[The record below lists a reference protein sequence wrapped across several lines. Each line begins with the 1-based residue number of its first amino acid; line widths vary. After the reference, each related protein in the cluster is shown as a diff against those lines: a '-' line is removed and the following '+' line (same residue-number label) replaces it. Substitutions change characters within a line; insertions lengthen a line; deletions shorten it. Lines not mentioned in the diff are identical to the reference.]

1 MNTTD
6 NGLPRR
12 VVKVDFGAPKHPT
25 LSYTAPP
32 DVIARFVVALRLW
45 NPGYRIE
52 VEPLEDPDENV
63 PPLPYWR
70 LYAWD

>member
-1 MNTTD
+1 MSI
-6 NGLPRR
+6 NGLPQR

-25 LSYTAPP
+25 LSYTAPA

-45 NPGYRIE
+45 NPGYLIE
-52 VEPLEDPDENV
+52 VESVDDPDENV

-70 LYAWD
+70 LFAWD